1 MKKYLI
7 PLIILLS
14 ISLSACGNS
23 NNESIT
29 TETQASPPT
38 LPPIHQFAECTA
50 QSQESENLAQPG
62 DWITGATEDYAITM
76 IEYADFQ

>member
-7 PLIILLS
+7 LLIILLS
-14 ISLSACGNS
+14 MSLSACGNL
-23 NNESIT
+23 NNEPGT

-38 LPPIHQFAECTA
+38 LPPIRQVAQCTA
-50 QSQESENLAQPG
+50 QSQESVDLAQPG
-62 DWITGATEDYAITM
+62 DWISGATEDYAITM